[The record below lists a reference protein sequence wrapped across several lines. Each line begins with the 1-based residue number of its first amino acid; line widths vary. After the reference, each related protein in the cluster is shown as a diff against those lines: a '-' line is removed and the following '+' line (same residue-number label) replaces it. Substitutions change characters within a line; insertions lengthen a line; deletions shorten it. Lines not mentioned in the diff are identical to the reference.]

1 MTNMSVLSLL
11 RLPTLLLLVFVQ
23 ASIYFLLIKPLV
35 PSTPLDVFQWSL
47 LVVAS
52 VCIAAAGY
60 VLHAIESVD
69 IDRVNYPNRVVIHPH
84 VQEKSA
90 FNLNIALNMVV
101 VGIGFWVSY
110 QLGKPSYATW
120 FILCSALLYLY
131 ATSFYKKLLIGN
143 LIVALL
149 VFLNVLTIPIFAIIP
164 MLPAFKGFVVSW
176 IFQWSLGL
184 GVGAF
189 IVSFIR
195 EIIKDAYDMDGDYS
209 FGVRSIPI
217 LIGIRR
223 TGVLCGVL
231 CVGTALLSFGIM
243 YRYLYTQL
251 PVVLYVLL
259 GIIGPLLYI
268 STRCFSVK
276 HKKNIPFISTFLKGI
291 LVAAA
296 GILVLMYF
304 TIINPK
310 HHYVTRKTIR
320 LSNHSSFQLP

>member
-1 MTNMSVLSLL
+1 
-11 RLPTLLLLVFVQ
+11 
-23 ASIYFLLIKPLV
+23 
-35 PSTPLDVFQWSL
+35 
-47 LVVAS
+47 
-52 VCIAAAGY
+52 
-60 VLHAIESVD
+60 
-69 IDRVNYPNRVVIHPH
+69 
-84 VQEKSA
+84 
-90 FNLNIALNMVV
+90 MVG

-184 GVGAF
+184 GVVAF

-304 TIINPK
+304 TIINP
-310 HHYVTRKTIR
+310 
-320 LSNHSSFQLP
+320 

>member
-1 MTNMSVLSLL
+1 MSVLRLL
-11 RLPTLLLLVFVQ
+11 RIPNLLLLVFVQ
-23 ASIYFLLIKPLV
+23 ASMYFLLIKPLV

-69 IDRVNYPNRVVIHPH
+69 IDRVNYPNRVVINTH

-90 FNLNIALNMVV
+90 FNLYIALNMVG

-184 GVGAF
+184 GVVAF

-259 GIIGPLLYI
+259 GITDLY
-268 STRCFSVK
+268 C
-276 HKKNIPFISTFLKGI
+276 
-291 LVAAA
+291 
-296 GILVLMYF
+296 ILVLA
-304 TIINPK
+304 
-310 HHYVTRKTIR
+310 VS
-320 LSNHSSFQLP
+320 L